1 MALYVFPSIK
11 GKLKILLNYIEI
23 VIVIKLSDTKNYDIF
38 LVKIL
43 NFPCSYA

>member
-11 GKLKILLNYIEI
+11 DKLKIPLNYIEI
-23 VIVIKLSDTKNYDIF
+23 VIVIKISDTKNYDIF

-43 NFPCSYA
+43 NFSCSYA